1 VLLEHPRRVV
11 VLHGYQASPGAHW
24 FGWLADDLRADGVEV
39 TVPALPDPHDP
50 DPDAWVATARAAI
63 GTPDAGTVV
72 VGHSLGCVTAL
83 HALTALL
90 APHAPEGDGWRL
102 GGLVLASGFDV
113 PQVAVPEVDAFTT
126 SVPVLDGIAAAT
138 THRHVV
144 GSDDDAIVDPA
155 HTRALADRLGAT
167 FDLVPG
173 GGHLLGREGFTTL
186 PVVRDRVRAALG
198 LPPR

>member
-1 VLLEHPRRVV
+1 MLPEHPRRVV

-39 TVPALPDPHDP
+39 TVPALPDPQHP
-50 DPDAWVATARAAI
+50 DLDAWVAIARAAI
-63 GTPDAGTVV
+63 GTPDPGTVV
-72 VGHSLGCVTAL
+72 VGHSLGCVTVL
-83 HALTALL
+83 HALAATS
-90 APHAPEGDGWRL
+90 ESWRL

-113 PQVAVPEVDAFTT
+113 PQVAVPEVDAFT
-126 SVPVLDGIAAAT
+126 SSAPPLVRIAAAT

-144 GSDDDAIVDPA
+144 GSDDDAVVDPA

>member
-1 VLLEHPRRVV
+1 MLPDHPRRVV

-39 TVPALPDPHDP
+39 TVPALPDPQHP

-63 GTPDAGTVV
+63 GTPDPGTVV

-83 HALTALL
+83 HALAATPGA
-90 APHAPEGDGWRL
+90 WRL

-113 PQVAVPEVDAFTT
+113 PQVAVPEVDAFTA
-126 SVPVLDGIAAAT
+126 SAPPPARIAAAT

-186 PVVRDRVRAALG
+186 PVVRDRVRAALD